1 MRTGL
6 FQYGFFNRFFYHQ
19 ELKSKTYKETY
30 QQHYKYNMH
39 HIDPSRIR
47 YENLKYVSANVY
59 YESCDQR
66 LPTLFYIST
75 VH

>member
-1 MRTGL
+1 
-6 FQYGFFNRFFYHQ
+6 
-19 ELKSKTYKETY
+19 
-30 QQHYKYNMH
+30 MH
-39 HIDPSRIR
+39 HIDLSRMR
-47 YENLKYVSANVY
+47 YENLKYVLANVY

>member
-1 MRTGL
+1 
-6 FQYGFFNRFFYHQ
+6 
-19 ELKSKTYKETY
+19 
-30 QQHYKYNMH
+30 MH
-39 HIDPSRIR
+39 HIDLSRMR

-66 LPTLFYIST
+66 LPTLLYIST